1 MPPRG
6 VTSPKQKRQY
16 EHIKD
21 SELKEGRSPR
31 RATQIAAAT
40 INKQRAAAGQTK
52 SSGRKASGGGR
63 KKASAGGRKKAASGG
78 RKTAARKSSTKS
90 AASRK
95 TTSSRKTSTR
105 RSSTKKK

>member
-21 SELKEGRSPR
+21 SELQEGRSPR

-63 KKASAGGRKKAASGG
+63 KKAATGGRKKSAAGG
-78 RKTAARKSSTKS
+78 RKTAAR
-90 AASRK
+90 
-95 TTSSRKTSTR
+95 TSSRKTTGSRKAGGSRTGTTR
-105 RSSTKKK
+105 RTSTKKK

>member
-52 SSGRKASGGGR
+52 SSGRKAAGGR
-63 KKASAGGRKKAASGG
+63 KKASAGGRKKSSAGG
-78 RKTAARKSSTKS
+78 RKTAARKSS
-90 AASRK
+90 RK
-95 TTSSRKTSTR
+95 TTGSRKAAGSRSGTAR

>member
-63 KKASAGGRKKAASGG
+63 KKASAGGRKKSAAGG
-78 RKTAARKSSTKS
+78 RKTAARKKN
-90 AASRK
+90 RK
-95 TTSSRKTSTR
+95 ATGGAEKAPT
-105 RSSTKKK
+105 